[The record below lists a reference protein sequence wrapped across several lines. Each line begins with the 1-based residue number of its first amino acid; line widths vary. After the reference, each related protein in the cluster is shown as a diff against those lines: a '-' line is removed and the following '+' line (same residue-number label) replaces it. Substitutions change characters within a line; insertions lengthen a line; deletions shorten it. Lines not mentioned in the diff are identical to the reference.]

1 MLFVAGILYNCKQ
14 LETSCSSCL
23 GVSDDM
29 GFSCGW
35 CSDECSVME
44 KCSTTFSTTTDM
56 CPLPEIVSVQPNRGP
71 TAGGTRV
78 TISGTDLGASYN
90 NIRVTLRLDDDT
102 SLICPLAGEESYI
115 VGRQIVCVTQS
126 ATKGQ
131 YMLDVTI
138 QRGSDA
144 TEVVSALFSVEESQV
159 TGVDPKFGPKSGGI
173 EVVVSGSSLNIGNT
187 ENTRVELNGVK
198 CDIKE

>member
-1 MLFVAGILYNCKQ
+1 
-14 LETSCSSCL
+14 
-23 GVSDDM
+23 
-29 GFSCGW
+29 
-35 CSDECSVME
+35 ME
-44 KCSTTFSTTTDM
+44 ECSTTFSTTTDM
-56 CPLPEIVSVQPNRGP
+56 CPLPRIVSVQPDRGP

-90 NIRVTLRLDDDT
+90 DIGVTLRLDDDT
-102 SLICPLAGEESYI
+102 SVDCSLAGEETYVI
-115 VGRQIVCVTQS
+115 GRQIVCVTQS
-126 ATKGQ
+126 VDDDGY
-131 YMLDVTI
+131 YMLEVTI

-144 TEVVSALFSVEESQV
+144 AEVVSAPFSVEEPQV
-159 TGVDPKFGPKSGGI
+159 TGVDPTFGPKSGGI

>member
-1 MLFVAGILYNCKQ
+1 
-14 LETSCSSCL
+14 
-23 GVSDDM
+23 
-29 GFSCGW
+29 
-35 CSDECSVME
+35 ME
-44 KCSTTFSTTTDM
+44 ECSTTFSTTTDM
-56 CPLPEIVSVQPNRGP
+56 CPLPSINSVQPNRGP

-90 NIRVTLRLDDDT
+90 DVGVTLRLDDDT
-102 SLICPLAGEESYI
+102 SVNCTLAGEETYV

-126 ATKGQ
+126 VDDDGY

-138 QRGSDA
+138 QRGSD
-144 TEVVSALFSVEESQV
+144 EVVVSAPYSVEEPQV
-159 TGVDPKFGPKSGGI
+159 TGVDPIFGPKSGGI

-187 ENTRVELNGVK
+187 ENIRVELNEVK